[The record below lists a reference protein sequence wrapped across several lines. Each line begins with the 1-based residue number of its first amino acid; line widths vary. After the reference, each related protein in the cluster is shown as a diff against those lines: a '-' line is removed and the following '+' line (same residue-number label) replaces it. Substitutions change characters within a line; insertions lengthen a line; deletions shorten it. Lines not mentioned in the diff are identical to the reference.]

1 MKTSHLNTKAPLS
14 LTCTPKVRQKTL
26 TFGDFIMKLSYKDKV
41 HIYELRK
48 QGQSFKQL
56 SKRFGVDIAGLKY
69 MVTLIDCYGIEIVKK
84 GKNRYCSPELKREI
98 MDKVLLE
105 GRSQRSVSLDYGLP
119 NQGILP
125 IIVSTKEIM
134 AIGELLLN

>member
-1 MKTSHLNTKAPLS
+1 
-14 LTCTPKVRQKTL
+14 
-26 TFGDFIMKLSYKDKV
+26 MKLSYKDKV

-84 GKNRYCSPELKREI
+84 GKNRYCSPELKREM

>member
-1 MKTSHLNTKAPLS
+1 
-14 LTCTPKVRQKTL
+14 
-26 TFGDFIMKLSYKDKV
+26 
-41 HIYELRK
+41 
-48 QGQSFKQL
+48 
-56 SKRFGVDIAGLKY
+56 
-69 MVTLIDCYGIEIVKK
+69 MVKLIDRHGIEIVKK

-119 NQGILP
+119 NQGMLP
-125 IIVSTKEIM
+125 IIVSIKEIM